1 MKPIIYLVPLFIDEF
16 QSLHDSGYIS
26 VDRSRIV
33 VASAEKGSLSRPEAL
48 CQVAAAL
55 PDFMPDAELSV
66 VIACFSSVS
75 FEGGRFKSCD
85 PLDASKACF
94 MAKECSGLIPLT
106 ERSREILNG
115 RFNREVEL
123 MEPVFEGLI
132 EERFTQRDLLNK
144 IQGGDALVEVLVS
157 NYDINDFSGFRG
169 IVTANSE
176 AGALVQKALGYTRHA
191 PAALE
196 PISGLRDL
204 RKILRDTLSDPKHL
218 NPPLAKLSAWGDPKW
233 DTVSG
238 FRKVYGDLELIKSLD
253 LIDDYWKLPV
263 SAVSLGIFLH
273 WRELSLRVQGVDLKA
288 LQPDCRELAGVLD
301 ARFVLEAIWLLGF
314 SAGFSSFAGS
324 YYASLE
330 TPHPF
335 GAKRQ
340 TVKRTVLLRLERVPD
355 TKLPP
360 PSDDETTHTSN
371 SKEAATAAKP
381 PTTEETPSS
390 DAGSVSPERESEPE
404 LAAVSATELN
414 SLDVLRES
422 QEIDR
427 EKGED
432 QAAIQNENDKAVGS
446 GLEEHTA
453 PTPAEIKAVE
463 VELITEAPQK
473 QKPASKGKPRA
484 KKSVTSAKKE
494 ENSTDDG
501 KSVNSEKVG
510 SSPSVDLF
518 QTKPDD
524 VL

>member
-1 MKPIIYLVPLFIDEF
+1 MKPIIYLVPVFIDEF

-33 VASAEKGSLSRPEAL
+33 VVSAEKGGLSRPEVL
-48 CQVAAAL
+48 CQVAATL

-66 VIACFSSVS
+66 VIACFTCVPCEASLLNSR
-75 FEGGRFKSCD
+75 E
-85 PLDASKACF
+85 PLEASKAVF
-94 MAKECSGLIPLT
+94 MAKECSGVIPLT

-115 RFNREVEL
+115 RFNGQVTL

-132 EERFTQRDLLNK
+132 EERFTQRDLRNK
-144 IQGGDALVEVLVS
+144 IQGGDALVEVLVA
-157 NYDINDFSGFRG
+157 NYDSGDFSRLRS
-169 IVTANSE
+169 IVTANGE
-176 AGALVQKALGYTRHA
+176 AVTLVQKTLGYTRHA

-233 DTVSG
+233 ETISG

-340 TVKRTVLLRLERVPD
+340 TVKRTTLLRLERVPD
-355 TKLPP
+355 PKLTPP
-360 PSDDETTHTSN
+360 ADDETTHARN
-371 SKEAATAAKP
+371 SKEVATAAKP
-381 PTTEETPSS
+381 PITEETPSS
-390 DAGSVSPERESEPE
+390 DASSVSPEGVSEPE
-404 LAAVSATELN
+404 LAAVAATELN
-414 SLDVLRES
+414 ALDESRES
-422 QEIDR
+422 QEVDR

-432 QAAIQNENDKAVGS
+432 QPAIQNEEDKAVGS
-446 GLEEHTA
+446 GLEEHMA
-453 PTPAEIKAVE
+453 PAPAEIKAVE
-463 VELITEAPQK
+463 VELITVAPQK
-473 QKPASKGKPRA
+473 QKTASKGKPRA

-494 ENSTDDG
+494 EKSTDDG
-501 KSVNSEKVG
+501 KSVNSEKVE
-510 SSPSVDLF
+510 SSPSVGLF

-524 VL
+524 VP

>member
-33 VASAEKGSLSRPEAL
+33 VASAEKGSLSRPEVL

-66 VIACFSSVS
+66 VIACFHSVS

-144 IQGGDALVEVLVS
+144 IQGGDALVEVLVA
-157 NYDINDFSGFRG
+157 NYDKNDFSGLRG

-233 DTVSG
+233 DTVLG

-340 TVKRTVLLRLERVPD
+340 TVKRTALLRLERVPEPRLASNPNTDITLTSSIEEAKLLTPQQDQIDLMVGLADGACNHDSDGKPGIEYD
-355 TKLPP
+355 TSSESVGTESASSSTSITAEEIDEISPPELSLPVSLKGNADDQDKPIPFKGKEALAKKKPTTRKKALKKMNEEP
-360 PSDDETTHTSN
+360 PS
-371 SKEAATAAKP
+371 
-381 PTTEETPSS
+381 
-390 DAGSVSPERESEPE
+390 E
-404 LAAVSATELN
+404 L
-414 SLDVLRES
+414 
-422 QEIDR
+422 
-427 EKGED
+427 GEGGLFP
-432 QAAIQNENDKAVGS
+432 DKA
-446 GLEEHTA
+446 
-453 PTPAEIKAVE
+453 
-463 VELITEAPQK
+463 
-473 QKPASKGKPRA
+473 
-484 KKSVTSAKKE
+484 
-494 ENSTDDG
+494 
-501 KSVNSEKVG
+501 
-510 SSPSVDLF
+510 
-518 QTKPDD
+518 
-524 VL
+524 